1 MQTHNGQR
9 GNVAAVMEVSVPA
22 GRLGSVIATLE
33 ELGASV
39 LWSQIIQPGTES
51 NLYRLEIAGI
61 TFGTAQAVA
70 DRLSVIPGVN
80 TQSVLDPV
88 FAIHRGGKIAV
99 NSKVPVETRADL
111 SLIYT
116 PGVGQVCIAIAEDLS
131 RGIDFTIKGNA
142 VAVIT
147 DGSAVLG
154 LGNLGPLPALPVME
168 GKAMLFKR
176 FANIDAFPICLNT
189 QNADEIVRATE
200 LIAPVFGGIN
210 LEDIAAPR
218 CFEVER
224 RLQESLDIPVFHDD
238 QHGTAI
244 VMIAALLN
252 SLRLTNRR
260 VEDLRVVINGTG
272 AAGVACA
279 RMMLDLGVGD
289 IVCCDTRGAIYRG
302 RPDGM
307 NSEKEWIAQHTNRSN
322 LQGTLAEV
330 LPGMDLFV
338 GLSAAGMLTPAMVR
352 TMHPEPLVF
361 AMANPTPEIMP
372 EDAAGI
378 VTVMAT
384 GRSDYPNQIN
394 NALAFPGVFRGALNV
409 HASAINEQMKLA
421 AARAIADLIAP
432 ADLRA
437 DYVVP
442 SIFDARV
449 VPAVS
454 AAVAKTAVETGVA
467 RHPDLARVAALV

>member
-1 MQTHNGQR
+1 MDTQNTQR
-9 GNVAAVMEVSVPA
+9 SNVAAVLEVRVPA
-22 GRLGSVIATLE
+22 GRLGSVIGTLE
-33 ELGASV
+33 ELGAAV
-39 LWSQIIQPGTES
+39 LWSQNIQTGDES
-51 NLYRLEIAGI
+51 SLYRLELSGI
-61 TFGTAQAVA
+61 SFGATQSVA
-70 DRLSVIPGVN
+70 DRLALIPGVHP
-80 TQSVLDPV
+80 QSVLDPV
-88 FAIHRGGKIAV
+88 FVIHQGGKISV

-131 RGIDFTIKGNA
+131 RATDFTIKGNT
-142 VAVIT
+142 VAVVT

-176 FANIDAFPICLNT
+176 FGGVDAFPICLDT
-189 QNADEIVRATE
+189 QDTEEIIRATQ

-224 RLQESLDIPVFHDD
+224 RLQNLLDIPVFHDD

-244 VMIAALLN
+244 VVIAALIN
-252 SLRLTNRR
+252 ALRLTNHKI
-260 VEDLRVVINGTG
+260 EDLRAVVNGTG

-302 RPDGM
+302 RKEGM
-307 NSEKEWIAQHTNRSN
+307 NSEKEWIAENTNRNN
-322 LQGTLAEV
+322 LTGSLADV
-330 LPGMDLFV
+330 LPGVDLFV
-338 GLSAAGMLTPAMVR
+338 GLSAAGMLTPPMVR
-352 TMHPEPLVF
+352 TMHPKPLVF

-372 EDAAGI
+372 EEAHGI
-378 VTVMAT
+378 VSVMAT
-384 GRSDYPNQIN
+384 GRSDFPNQIN

-409 HASAINEQMKLA
+409 RASTINEHMKMA
-421 AARAIADLIAP
+421 AARAIADLIAT
-432 ADLRA
+432 ADLRP

-442 SIFDARV
+442 SLFDTRV

-454 AAVAKTAVETGVA
+454 AAVARAAAETGVA
-467 RHPDLARVAALV
+467 RHPDYMRVAARI